1 MNKTEMQIKTI
12 LEACDDKKGYAFNV
26 IDISR
31 IASFTDYFIICSAN
45 NERQSE
51 AVAEEVMKRM
61 SDLGIHAMNKE
72 GFNTKRWILLDY
84 GDIIVHV
91 FHKDERKIYKL
102 EQLWAD
108 GDEVDIEKYGV
119 ENWL

>member
-12 LEACDDKKGYAFNV
+12 LEACEDKKGYAFNV

-31 IASFTDYFIICSAN
+31 ITSFADYFIICSAN

-51 AVAEEVMKRM
+51 AIAEEVMKRM

-72 GFNTKRWILLDY
+72 GFNTKCDCQVKNIRPSQGRDAYLQSIQTIQEY
-84 GDIIVHV
+84 INHPASFYV
-91 FHKDERKIYKL
+91 
-102 EQLWAD
+102 
-108 GDEVDIEKYGV
+108 
-119 ENWL
+119 